1 MSGSSVGVSAEVT
14 PAGSAGWLA
23 ARSLPRGA
31 NFGLL
36 LRWQAALTELRALN
50 AIPAPSIAAFLQRF
64 ADALRVRLATDPG
77 LEALPVAPLDRA
89 ALGCP
94 PAWDGA
100 QTVFPFLVLR
110 PACAPEA
117 AGARAPLPRLQ
128 VERLYWQLRAASP
141 GRRRFQLGQP
151 VPCISGAGARS
162 SALRLCVS
170 APMIVDAC
178 QGRGVDAVI
187 GDALAALDRIAEL
200 VAEWRDEWRAEW
212 TNERAEDSAD
222 DPADERITRRPFP

>member
-1 MSGSSVGVSAEVT
+1 LAAAVGAYSNRADW
-14 PAGSAGWLA
+14 PAGWLA

-50 AIPAPSIAAFLQRF
+50 ALPAPSIAAFLTRF
-64 ADALRVRLATDPG
+64 ADALRVRLATDPD

-100 QTVFPFLVLR
+100 QTIFPFLVLR
-110 PACAPEA
+110 PACAPKA